1 MLQPNSERN
10 VAEELEE
17 AISSGKFNPAAD
29 VTSPGSTA
37 DSGGPT
43 EQPQVT
49 NYVCN
54 VLVLTLIISFTDQYN
69 EYNMRPCEK
78 KKLKISD

>member
-1 MLQPNSERN
+1 MFDILHILLQSNSERN

-29 VTSPGSTA
+29 VTSPGGSTA

-54 VLVLTLIISFTDQYN
+54 VLTGINFNY
-69 EYNMRPCEK
+69 
-78 KKLKISD
+78 

>member
-29 VTSPGSTA
+29 VTSPGGSTA

-43 EQPQVT
+43 EQSQVT
-49 NYVCN
+49 ILRQASVVHIGN
-54 VLVLTLIISFTDQYN
+54 
-69 EYNMRPCEK
+69 R
-78 KKLKISD
+78 LKIGHRFMMSYMPKFFTRSSN